1 MAESGDTVLLHWSE
15 KTANPSEQDPLG
27 LNLRVGARLGAQLLY
42 CITSITPRARY
53 YSFLTWCVADYLD
66 RVKGTALDGGL
77 RMALLLRERA
87 LTLGCAFDHGGQPC
101 EGGGLIGSREAAHVV
116 AANAGDALRLDKVEL
131 SKNLAWDAYKGSLAG
146 LDLFA
151 GAAPEADGAEDEE
164 TDKSPD
170 AEQLTEDDLLLSPAG
185 AELARLFGT
194 AVSGASVASAVT
206 RSRPEVTPEELDGWG
221 KAAGLCALA
230 AGRAPELQELR
241 TMFLRVG
248 GNSRNSH
255 RFRHDSIIAFLF
267 LASGLASQ
275 EIILDEVTFATTTYF
290 NQAYGPDGTV
300 IDIEWPAALDDIVRR
315 WRLFHAHYYLSVAL
329 EGLFV
334 SVVREGLDAG
344 LGGFTLDDLIS
355 PLDSRHVA
363 ERLSEHLGCQLSGLF
378 IDLSLADVAHAVG
391 IATDGTH
398 PEWNDSLDVLARL
411 GHALSETGI
420 ESLLRD
426 RNILHTPE
434 GIALSLLLSAVV
446 TARFAGWRDQP
457 QSDWLLNNVYD
468 ASEDITVPLVLQ
480 DLVTHY
486 DNWLGVPFREL
497 GKRLIQRFVVRQHE
511 TLAYDKSRSGG
522 KILFHTERGRIIGRG
537 IPYDA
542 IGVTNPRF
550 RSAIQVLLDLGW
562 MQKQED
568 GILAL
573 TADGIECLERELAA
587 MEAEP

>member
-1 MAESGDTVLLHWSE
+1 MEADGTVLLHWSE

-116 AANAGDALRLDKVEL
+116 AANAGDAVRLDKVEL

-151 GAAPEADGAEDEE
+151 GAAPEADGAEDED
-164 TDKSPD
+164 TDESPD

-194 AVSGASVASAVT
+194 AVSGAYVASAVT
-206 RSRPEVTPEELDGWG
+206 RSRPEVTPSELDEWG

-230 AGRAPELQELR
+230 AGRAPELHELR
-241 TMFLRVG
+241 SMFLRVG
-248 GNSRNSH
+248 GNSHNSH
-255 RFRHDSIIAFLF
+255 RFRHDSIVAFLF
-267 LASGLASQ
+267 LASELTSQ
-275 EIILDEVTFATTTYF
+275 KIALDEGAFATTTYF
-290 NQAYGPDGTV
+290 SQAYGPDGTV
-300 IDIEWPAALDDIVRR
+300 IDIEWPAALGDIVRR

-363 ERLSEHLGCQLSGLF
+363 ERLSEHLDCQLSGSCL
-378 IDLSLADVAHAVG
+378 DLSLTDVAHAVG
-391 IATDGTH
+391 IETHGTQ
-398 PEWNDSLDVLARL
+398 PEWNESLDVLARL

-420 ESLLRD
+420 EVLLRD
-426 RNILHTPE
+426 RNILHTPQ
-434 GIALSLLLSAVV
+434 GIALSLLLSTVV

-457 QSDWLLNNVYD
+457 QSEWLLNNVYD

-573 TADGIECLERELAA
+573 TADGIECLERELAG
-587 MEAEP
+587 MEAES